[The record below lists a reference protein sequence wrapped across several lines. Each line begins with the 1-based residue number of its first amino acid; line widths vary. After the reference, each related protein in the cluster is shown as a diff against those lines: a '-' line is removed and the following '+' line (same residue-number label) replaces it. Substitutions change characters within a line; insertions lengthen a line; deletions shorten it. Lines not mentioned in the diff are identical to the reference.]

1 MLAVSPCSFLTPG
14 EVPCPPDCEEKPQFP
29 EDLRETAHAPCST
42 VLFFFLGK
50 EKLQKKSK
58 HQWQSGQDFPTVALI
73 SALISLPLSEF
84 ENRGNRNIDLEI

>member
-42 VLFFFLGK
+42 VLFFF
-50 EKLQKKSK
+50 
-58 HQWQSGQDFPTVALI
+58 SGQREAAEEKQAPMAVWAGFSNCGPYLG
-73 SALISLPLSEF
+73 PYLSSTF
-84 ENRGNRNIDLEI
+84 